1 MVHLFVAPAPYEGWG
16 ECPYDGTNLSQLLA
30 AFIVI
35 VSISPLAV
43 TLCLSLALHLISVMN
58 AAPAYFN
65 PSLCASSAM
74 SEALGRRRE
83 MPRAKRQ
90 WRQGKNRSSAVRV
103 IAASQNDG

>member
-1 MVHLFVAPAPYEGWG
+1 
-16 ECPYDGTNLSQLLA
+16 
-30 AFIVI
+30 
-35 VSISPLAV
+35 
-43 TLCLSLALHLISVMN
+43 MN

-74 SEALGRRRE
+74 SEALGRRE

-103 IAASQNDG
+103 IAASQNDGK